1 MVVVDHGLTK
11 GVLFSPCNKT
21 IDAIGT
27 ASLFHQTVYRRFGI
41 PDKIISDRGP
51 QFTSKVTKE
60 LGRILKINLALSTAY
75 HPQTDGQTERTNQEL
90 EVYLRIFCAG
100 RPDTWA
106 QHLIDAEVAHNQR
119 AHSARNASP
128 FYLMMGYDPT
138 FIPIAYPKTN
148 VPLVQERI
156 TELQKARDEAL
167 AAHELA
173 RQVMKD
179 RITSKF
185 VPFKKGQKVWLEG
198 KNLTL
203 SYTTRKLAPKREG
216 PFEITEVLNP
226 LNYRLKLPTSWKI
239 HPVFHASFL
248 MPYKENDTHGPNY
261 TRPPPDLI
269 DEHEEYEVE
278 AIVGH
283 RQQRGGIRYRIKWKG
298 YPSGENSWEP
308 EDNLLPHA
316 RDILQ
321 AYKRAKKLP

>member
-1 MVVVDHGLTK
+1 
-11 GVLFSPCNKT
+11 
-21 IDAIGT
+21 
-27 ASLFHQTVYRRFGI
+27 
-41 PDKIISDRGP
+41 
-51 QFTSKVTKE
+51 
-60 LGRILKINLALSTAY
+60 
-75 HPQTDGQTERTNQEL
+75 
-90 EVYLRIFCAG
+90 
-100 RPDTWA
+100 
-106 QHLIDAEVAHNQR
+106 
-119 AHSARNASP
+119 
-128 FYLMMGYDPT
+128 MMGYDPT

-198 KNLTL
+198 KNLKL
-203 SYTTRKLAPKREG
+203 SYATRKLAPKREG

-283 RQQRGGIRYRIKWKG
+283 RQQQGGIRYRIKWKG